1 MTHPTTTAVAPPVRD
16 PARLAAQYD
25 AFHTAR
31 ARTPLVARLYAA
43 ALGEDYPEEVAA
55 SSSCDWPLLGLIT
68 MRLRMRPGRLLVDAG
83 CGTGGIGLWLARALD
98 AGCGTGGIGLWLA
111 RALAARLIGFD
122 LSPVAVAQ
130 ATARRDRFLVPAGRA
145 AFRVAELDATGLP
158 DGCAHGVVCVDAL
171 SLAADRG
178 GAVCEL
184 GRLLAPGARL
194 VLTRALRRSAEPVW
208 EDQARA
214 AGLTLEHVDERPHEP
229 AMWERLYRLWI
240 DHADQIRRELGD
252 VQAERMLAEAHRML
266 PALPGR
272 RAVLLTLRR
281 PPTVPAP
288 LVVADR
294 MTGPGRP
301 DDDGPATSER
311 TPS

>member
-1 MTHPTTTAVAPPVRD
+1 MTHPATTSAAAPPVRD
-16 PARLAAQYD
+16 PAQFD

-31 ARTPLVARLYAA
+31 ARTPLVACLYAA
-43 ALGEDYPEEVAA
+43 AMGEDYPEEVAA

-83 CGTGGIGLWLARALD
+83 CGTGGIGLWLARAL
-98 AGCGTGGIGLWLA
+98 
-111 RALAARLIGFD
+111 AARLIGFD

-130 ATARRDRFLVPAGRA
+130 ATARRDHFVVPAGRA
-145 AFRVAELDATGLP
+145 AYRVAELDATGLP
-158 DGCAHGVVCVDAL
+158 DGCADGVVCIDAL

-194 VLTRALRRSAEPVW
+194 VLTRALRHSAEPVW
-208 EDQARA
+208 KDQAHA

-281 PPTVPAP
+281 PPTVPIQP
-288 LVVADR
+288 GVADR

-301 DDDGPATSER
+301 DEDGPANSER
-311 TPS
+311 TPQ